1 MNRYL
6 LAAAIAAAPIAAVH
20 AQAPATPATYVKM
33 AGASDQ
39 YEIQSSRLLLQTTQN
54 AQLRDYA
61 NMMIA
66 DHTKSTADVKA
77 AAQAERMT
85 VAPPRLDATGLRN
98 VAALR
103 ATKGTLR
110 DQLYVRQQKTS
121 HQKALALHQGY
132 AADGSAAA
140 LKTTAGQIV
149 PVVQHHIEMLN
160 GM

>member
-1 MNRYL
+1 MNRIL
-6 LAAAIAAAPIAAVH
+6 LATAIVAAPLAAVQ
-20 AQAPATPATYVKM
+20 AQAPVTPATYVKM

-54 AQLRDYA
+54 AKLRDYA

-66 DHTKSTADVKA
+66 DHEKSTADVKA
-77 AAQAERMT
+77 AAQAAGLT

-121 HQKALALHQGY
+121 HDKALALHQGY
-132 AADGSAAA
+132 AANGSAAS
-140 LKTTAGQIV
+140 LKTAAGQIV